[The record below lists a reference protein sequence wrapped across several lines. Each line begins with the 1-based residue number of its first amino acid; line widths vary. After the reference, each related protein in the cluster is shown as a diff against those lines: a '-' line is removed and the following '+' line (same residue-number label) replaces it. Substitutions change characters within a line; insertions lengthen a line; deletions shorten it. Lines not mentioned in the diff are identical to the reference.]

1 MIRIVIW
8 ITFLVVITLPT
19 LLFGQNTEN
28 EKVTVSGNLF
38 SEHNEKL
45 AFTEV
50 YLFEN
55 TNNTLVKTELTDN
68 NGAFVFASIPKGS
81 YTLKTNL
88 KEEIITIST
97 VEVIANV
104 DLGNLLVKKTSEQLK
119 EVVIEKK
126 KAFIERKLDKLV
138 VNVENSIASAGNNVL
153 EVLQRSP
160 GVMVNEDSGINLK
173 GKSGVVIMI
182 DGKPTPLSGAD
193 LMAYLKSIPASNIQ
207 TIEIITNPSARY
219 DAAGNA
225 GIINIK
231 FKRIS
236 HQR

>member
-45 AFTEV
+45 AFAEV

-68 NGAFVFASIPKGS
+68 NGAFVFTSIPKGI
-81 YTLKTNL
+81 YTLKSNV

-97 VEVIANV
+97 VEVIANM
-104 DLGNLLVKKTSEQLK
+104 DLGN
-119 EVVIEKK
+119 I
-126 KAFIERKLDKLV
+126 
-138 VNVENSIASAGNNVL
+138 
-153 EVLQRSP
+153 
-160 GVMVNEDSGINLK
+160 
-173 GKSGVVIMI
+173 
-182 DGKPTPLSGAD
+182 
-193 LMAYLKSIPASNIQ
+193 
-207 TIEIITNPSARY
+207 
-219 DAAGNA
+219 
-225 GIINIK
+225 
-231 FKRIS
+231 
-236 HQR
+236 